1 MKWFKW
7 AKTVKGLKSTEKFV
21 LICLADYFN
30 DDLGYAFP
38 AQETIENYTCLER
51 STISRACKSLEQ
63 KGLISWTHQYK
74 ENSKY
79 SLNKYVL
86 HHVADKHT
94 AESNT
99 SVLQSATYPCG
110 TAQQKHLS
118 KHLNLTL
125 NNTNK
130 YKSEKGKKL
139 TDKQD
144 AFAEKLANKYWSRY
158 QHEQFSFDSLLADCR
173 TYLLSSQTDDDWKA
187 ICNGLPPPSEV
198 MNI

>member
-1 MKWFKW
+1 M
-7 AKTVKGLKSTEKFV
+7 

-38 AQETIENYTCLER
+38 AQETIANYTCLER
-51 STISRACKSLEQ
+51 STISRACKSLKQ
-63 KGLISWTHQYK
+63 KGLISWKHQHNDSGRYL
-74 ENSKY
+74 S
-79 SLNKYVL
+79 NKYVL
-86 HHVADKHT
+86 HRVADNHM
-94 AESNT
+94 AESNI

-130 YKSEKGKKL
+130 YKSKKGKKL
-139 TDKQD
+139 TGKQE
-144 AFAEKLANKYWSRY
+144 AFAETLANKYWSKRGSEY
-158 QHEQFSFDSLLADCR
+158 YEFTSILNDCR
-173 TYLLSSQTDDDWKA
+173 AYLLTSQTDDDWKA
-187 ICNGLPPPSEV
+187 LGNGLPPPNEI